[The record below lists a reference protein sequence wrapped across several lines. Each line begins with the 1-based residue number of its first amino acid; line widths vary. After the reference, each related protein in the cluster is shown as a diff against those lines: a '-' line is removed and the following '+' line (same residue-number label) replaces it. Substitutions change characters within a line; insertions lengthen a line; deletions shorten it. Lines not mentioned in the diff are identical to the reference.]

1 LGVGVG
7 VAGTGAGAGR
17 DGWTAGATGWLSD
30 RSSGTAVSMA
40 AVTTLPVGFGLSK
53 SLSMKIP
60 KLHSAMRQDTMS
72 ASSLVVVWAVAG
84 FCWVFSN
91 FDTHNKG

>member
-1 LGVGVG
+1 M
-7 VAGTGAGAGR
+7 AGAI
-17 DGWTAGATGWLSD
+17 GWLSD
-30 RSSGTAVSMA
+30 TSSGTVTSTA
-40 AVTTLPVGFGLSK
+40 AVVMVSAGFGLSK

-60 KLHSAMRQDTMS
+60 KQHSATRQDTMS
-72 ASSLVVVWAVAG
+72 ASSPVVVWAVAG